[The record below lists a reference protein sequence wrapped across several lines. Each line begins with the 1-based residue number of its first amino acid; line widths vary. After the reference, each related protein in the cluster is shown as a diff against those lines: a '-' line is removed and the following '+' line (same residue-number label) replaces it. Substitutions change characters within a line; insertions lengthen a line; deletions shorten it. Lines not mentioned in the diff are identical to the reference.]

1 MGLGDITL
9 GTALG
14 FHPTRDLHYVLS
26 FDMYVP
32 TGDYNQFD
40 LSSLGRNYWVVQP
53 VWAISYIPQKG
64 VNADIKMMYDFNFR
78 NGKTRTR
85 SGQAF
90 HADYALEWAFGNGWV
105 IGLGG
110 YNFIQ
115 TTDDDGP
122 NAAQA
127 KVRAFSVGPS
137 VRDANDKNWLPILKW
152 QKETNVLNRPVG
164 SQLYLKATIPF

>member
-1 MGLGDITL
+1 M
-9 GTALG
+9 
-14 FHPTRDLHYVLS
+14 
-26 FDMYVP
+26 
-32 TGDYNQFD
+32 
-40 LSSLGRNYWVVQP
+40 
-53 VWAISYIPQKG
+53 
-64 VNADIKMMYDFNFR
+64 
-78 NGKTRTR
+78 
-85 SGQAF
+85 
-90 HADYALEWAFGNGWV
+90 

-152 QKETNVLNRPVG
+152 HKETNVLNRPVG